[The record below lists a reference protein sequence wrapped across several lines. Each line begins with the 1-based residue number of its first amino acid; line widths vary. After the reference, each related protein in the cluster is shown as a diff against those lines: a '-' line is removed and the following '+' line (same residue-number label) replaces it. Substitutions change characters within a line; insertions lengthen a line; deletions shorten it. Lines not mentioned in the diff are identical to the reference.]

1 MNTPLMLSVQQEKF
15 ISLLMKNLSFIL
27 ECGFSENELNR
38 VSDIYQTNT
47 YYDFD
52 RDMLK
57 DLHQN
62 AKVAGLIL

>member
-15 ISLLMKNLSFIL
+15 VSLLMNNLSFIL
-27 ECGFSENELNR
+27 ECGFSETELNR

-62 AKVAGLIL
+62 AKVAGLII

>member
-1 MNTPLMLSVQQEKF
+1 MKPLMLSVQQEKF
-15 ISLLMKNLSFIL
+15 ISILMENLSFIL
-27 ECGFSENELNR
+27 ECGFSETELNR
-38 VSDIYQTNT
+38 VSHIYQTNA

>member
-1 MNTPLMLSVQQEKF
+1 MKPLMLSVQQEKF
-15 ISLLMKNLSFIL
+15 VSLLMNNLSLIL

>member
-1 MNTPLMLSVQQEKF
+1 MKPLMLSVQQEKF
-15 ISLLMKNLSFIL
+15 VSLLMNNLSLIL

-38 VSDIYQTNT
+38 VLDIYQTNT